1 LKLIRALTRFI
12 ILSVWT
18 LLVSFIIF
26 LLLCIAF
33 LIGRKDKTQR
43 KLAHFFFNLY
53 IRGVHFLAG
62 IKITSYGEGPKDPHV
77 IMGNHRS
84 YVDSVVIPV
93 SFPVVFVAKHETKS
107 WPIVGWGATVIG
119 TIWVK
124 RDKKESRRA
133 TREAVKDRLSN
144 GYGVAIFPEG
154 TTHIGPELLPYHKGI
169 FYTCAENGFPIV
181 PAAIEYENPNIAWV
195 GKEMF
200 IPHALRHFG
209 ARKIN
214 VHVSFGPSMSN
225 SDAEKLR
232 EDARNWTQDEC
243 LRLRAIIDGNI

>member
-1 LKLIRALTRFI
+1 M
-12 ILSVWT
+12 
-18 LLVSFIIF
+18 F
-26 LLLCIAF
+26 LLLIFAF
-33 LIGRKDKTQR
+33 IIGKKDKAQR
-43 KLAHFFFNLY
+43 KSAHWFFNLY
-53 IRGVHFLAG
+53 LKVVHVLAG
-62 IKITSYGEGPKDPHV
+62 IRITWHGKGPKDPHV

-84 YVDSVVIPV
+84 YVDAVVIPV
-93 SFPVVFVAKHETKS
+93 SFPIVFVARHETKS
-107 WPIVGWGATVIG
+107 WPIIGWGASLLG

-154 TTHIGPELLPYHKGI
+154 TTHKGPDLLPYHKGI

-181 PAAIEYENPNIAWV
+181 PTAIEYENSDIAWV
-195 GKEMF
+195 DKEMF
-200 IPHALRHFG
+200 IPHALTHFG

-225 SDAEKLR
+225 DDAEQLR
-232 EDARNWTQDEC
+232 EDARNWTQTEC
-243 LRLRAIIDGNI
+243 LRLRAIIDGNK

>member
-1 LKLIRALTRFI
+1 M
-12 ILSVWT
+12 
-18 LLVSFIIF
+18 F
-26 LLLCIAF
+26 LLLIFAF
-33 LIGRKDKTQR
+33 IIGKKDKAQR
-43 KLAHFFFNLY
+43 KSAHWFFNLY
-53 IRGVHFLAG
+53 LKGVHVLAG
-62 IKITSYGEGPKDPHV
+62 IRITWHGKGPKDPHV

-84 YVDSVVIPV
+84 YVDAVVVPV
-93 SFPVVFVAKHETKS
+93 SFPIVFVARYETKS
-107 WPIVGWGATVIG
+107 WPIIGWGASVLG

-154 TTHIGPELLPYHKGI
+154 TTHKGPDLLPYHKGI

-181 PAAIEYENPNIAWV
+181 PTAIEYENSDIAWV
-195 GKEMF
+195 DKEMF
-200 IPHALRHFG
+200 IPHALTHFG

-225 SDAEKLR
+225 DDAEQLR
-232 EDARNWTQDEC
+232 EDARNWTQTEC
-243 LRLRAIIDGNI
+243 LRLRAIIDGNK

>member
-1 LKLIRALTRFI
+1 M
-12 ILSVWT
+12 
-18 LLVSFIIF
+18 F
-26 LLLCIAF
+26 LLLIFAF
-33 LIGRKDKTQR
+33 IIGKKDKAQR
-43 KLAHFFFNLY
+43 KSAHWFFNLY
-53 IRGVHFLAG
+53 LKGVHVLAG
-62 IKITSYGEGPKDPHV
+62 IRITWHGKGPKDPHV

-84 YVDSVVIPV
+84 YVDAVVIPV
-93 SFPVVFVAKHETKS
+93 SFPIVFVARHETKS
-107 WPIVGWGATVIG
+107 WPIIGWGASLLG

-154 TTHIGPELLPYHKGI
+154 TTHKGPDLLPYHKGI

-181 PAAIEYENPNIAWV
+181 PTAIEYENSDIAWV
-195 GKEMF
+195 DKEMF
-200 IPHALRHFG
+200 IPHALTHFG

-225 SDAEKLR
+225 DDAEQLR
-232 EDARNWTQDEC
+232 EDARNWTQTEC
-243 LRLRAIIDGNI
+243 LRLRAIIDGNK